1 MPFLKPLA
9 NPTSNRSLLRQVLGG
24 MSVVL
29 LILAILGGSYGFW
42 NSFREI
48 SHFQDDNLKNI
59 ARLIADNNFA
69 TLDKLQRYQTAD
81 NDGGLSVDVLPTSPR
96 LPKNSV
102 NATAQAIDDKTLNA
116 IPLGLSAQT
125 LAGET
130 WQVYRLDKGNSSI
143 LVRQRMDLQ
152 KDLAET
158 SAFQSILPLVLA
170 IVTLGLLMSY
180 IIWQMFRPVQ
190 QLAKTV
196 STRQDFDLSPL
207 PLADLPKEV
216 VPFVMA
222 INQLLTQVKINVAQQ
237 QRFIADASHELRSPL
252 TAISLQLQ
260 RLQRLA
266 SEPKLQEGLDKL
278 AIRVQRN
285 QDLVE
290 QLLTLARLNAH
301 SDSLEP
307 VPIRPLIEQVVNLL
321 LPIID
326 HKAIS
331 LRVQIAPMVE
341 NLAIHADGTAILLMI
356 KNLVQNAVLYTPENG
371 EVNIRLHTLADC
383 SASVLTGLSS
393 SQAIVMPTLIS
404 LNLVSP
410 NLAPLGD
417 LPADT
422 PMLQIIDTGC
432 GIDPADYQQAF
443 EPFVRLTSETTATSM
458 STPLATPIQSIPSA
472 TLRSDSSPHSS
483 SHSSFN
489 GINTE
494 NNTKNNTATSVKG
507 TGLGLSIVKTVCEQA
522 NIGLFLSP
530 SPPFDNPFKNA
541 NRGLCVTLVFPTN
554 AL

>member
-69 TLDKLQRYQTAD
+69 TLDKLQHYQTAD

-102 NATAQAIDDKTLNA
+102 NATAQDIDDKTLNA

-158 SAFQSILPLVLA
+158 SAFQSILPLLLA
-170 IVTLGLLMSY
+170 IVTLGLLLSY

-207 PLADLPKEV
+207 PLAGLPKEV

-222 INQLLTQVKINVAQQ
+222 INQLLTQVKMNVAQQ

-266 SEPKLQEGLDKL
+266 REPKLQEGLDKL

-307 VPIRPLIEQVVNLL
+307 VPIRPIIEQVVNLL

-341 NLAIHADGTAILLMI
+341 NLAIHADSTAILLMI

-371 EVNIRLHTLADC
+371 EVSIILHTLADC

-393 SQAIVMPTLIS
+393 FQAIVVPTLSS
-404 LNLVSP
+404 LKLASSSLVP
-410 NLAPLGD
+410 LAD

-443 EPFVRLTSETTATSM
+443 EPFVRLMSETTATSM
-458 STPLATPIQSIPSA
+458 STQIQSSQSA
-472 TLRSDSSPHSS
+472 TLRSDSSSHSS
-483 SHSSFN
+483 SHSSFH
-489 GINTE
+489 GVNTE
-494 NNTKNNTATSVKG
+494 NNTATSVKG

-530 SPPFDNPFKNA
+530 SPPFDNPSKHA